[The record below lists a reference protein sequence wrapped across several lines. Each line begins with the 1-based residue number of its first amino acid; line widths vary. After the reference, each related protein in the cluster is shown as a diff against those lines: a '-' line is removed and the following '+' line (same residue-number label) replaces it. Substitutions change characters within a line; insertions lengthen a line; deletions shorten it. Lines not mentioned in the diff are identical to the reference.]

1 MQMEKLKTVA
11 AINDKIESNALV
23 FRVVVRAFILEESE
37 RFYNAEV
44 RDYQIHH
51 SLTQRFVFN
60 MSDLFYYSTF
70 TSLCLF

>member
-1 MQMEKLKTVA
+1 MEKLKTVA
-11 AINDKIESNALV
+11 VINDKIESNALV
-23 FRVVVRAFILEESE
+23 FRVIVRAFILEETK
-37 RFYNAEV
+37 RFYNTEV

>member
-11 AINDKIESNALV
+11 IINDKIESNALV
-23 FRVVVRAFILEESE
+23 FRVIVRAFILEETK
-37 RFYNAEV
+37 RFYNTEV
-44 RDYQIHH
+44 SDYQIHH